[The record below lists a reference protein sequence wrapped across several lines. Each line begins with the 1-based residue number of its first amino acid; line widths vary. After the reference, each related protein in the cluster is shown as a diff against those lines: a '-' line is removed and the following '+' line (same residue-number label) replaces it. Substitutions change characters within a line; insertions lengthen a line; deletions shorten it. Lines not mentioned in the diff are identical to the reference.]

1 MGAVRAQG
9 PPQELVIFRREG
21 LGSVTTL
28 LDLGRP
34 GAG

>member
-28 LDLGRP
+28 DLGRP